1 VMFPFFLVAGARVV
15 MTEIFRDT
23 VAYSIVIPIFN
34 EALVLPTLIDR
45 LDAVL
50 ASLDG
55 PDRSDIC

>member
-1 VMFPFFLVAGARVV
+1 